1 TFAGISE
8 HLNRQRQPLG
18 GQEKR
23 GFLSY
28 ALGANPRTKE
38 KESPHVE
45 HDTLPATPR
54 PRPPALFLRPV
65 LRHPLPTPPGLGPV
79 RRAAQPLPRRPDP
92 PRRHR
97 SLPRPAPSLRS
108 LLQLFQPRRL
118 VRPTLRPA
126 PGYQR
131 YPALEDPRSLVPS
144 RGRHPA
150 AQARPTRLRPGLVPG
165 RGGLDTQACR
175 HGFGQQLGRAGL
187 GRPHPLVVGLLLVSA
202 VGLPPEDAGPWAT
215 RLRRDGAAGFPGCD
229 IILIGEGVYAN
240 KACLRDLRE
249 GVTFGGRMRWDA
261 AVYDPTPAAKRK
273 GRRGP
278 KAKKGPR
285 LPSPSAAAKK
295 ADGNRNG

>member
-1 TFAGISE
+1 MRSSPQELALCRPVE
-8 HLNRQRQPLG
+8 
-18 GQEKR
+18 EKR

-118 VRPTLRPA
+118 VRPSLRPA

-215 RLRRDGAAGFPGCD
+215 RLRRAGAGTAGRSRCLVPQARYYSYRGRGLRQQDLAHGPAGAGDVCGPDALGCSGVRTD
-229 IILIGEGVYAN
+229 AGGEA
-240 KACLRDLRE
+240 E
-249 GVTFGGRMRWDA
+249 G
-261 AVYDPTPAAKRK
+261 PTRPEGQAR
-273 GRRGP
+273 P
-278 KAKKGPR
+278 
-285 LPSPSAAAKK
+285 
-295 ADGNRNG
+295 